1 MNKLLKYMI
10 CCLLSLSAV
19 SCLQEDILS
28 VVNDDIVLSFDGA
41 AMTRAADTSAEEAV
55 SHVDVMI
62 FNSSK
67 AKVHHERIICNG
79 AKNFT
84 LAAKRADFSA
94 NAGYYVYLVA
104 NASASSSDFA
114 AVSNIQDLN
123 SMVQE
128 DLGLMFANVG
138 DARHDFLMDA
148 VAYTGNTEP
157 SSPRTVELN
166 DGIMSNSTYLNATL
180 RRAAAKVLVTIH
192 EGQNVSFASAENS
205 TAARYYMRN
214 CPSSTVIIG
223 GSPMSNPVLV
233 TPSEPK
239 AQNANFVWGSDKI
252 TVAAYGYEYN
262 WKDESIHDKETSI
275 IVNVP
280 MVINGELQENN
291 WYKVPVSQNSC
302 FERNHIYTVDV
313 TINALGATNQDDPQ
327 EMDEVR
333 YDVVEW
339 EDVNVNV
346 AQGSGTQYLQLNTNH
361 VNMYN
366 VNVDNSTLTFA
377 SSSPIKSITLD
388 EAYFYNY
395 LDQKV
400 NVSTKF
406 PTAYNGINAAWE
418 AGALNGGITINSPFV
433 SKTDY
438 EIEEEIAAL
447 GKAPS
452 VPNEPQVP
460 VNPEVSEPS
469 PKAIV
474 DSYNSKEN
482 RTSRHI
488 AYRTNDKGKIE
499 FYATGDSQ
507 TGRQNAERA
516 QAEYDAAYKK
526 FQDWNSL
533 SQEEKQA
540 AIIRYNDEV
549 ATYDSRYQAYQ
560 SALIDYNN
568 YNQQVEA
575 IRSASGNNTHSNA
588 IRYMSFTVTNQTGQT
603 AEFTVAQHPTIYI
616 TNEHGQY
623 SYRSDFNWT
632 GLESNSNNQYSGAS
646 WTGAA
651 GTYWSYT
658 EGASGSN
665 FFAAKKA
672 TYNSNGSSSISYVDW
687 EDGRESTSAFNTFN
701 NPRMYH
707 VHITATSSI
716 YTVARPRLDA
726 DGFTES
732 SPENTKLVSP
742 SFMIASQ
749 LGATDIS
756 SRDSELPGGVEQAK
770 RHCEQYVEVASVDG
784 QMVHYDDWR
793 LPTAAEID
801 IIIQHQDASDAMAVV
816 LSGSRYYCA
825 YNTNSN
831 GQVIYTK
838 ESGKNSGK
846 SHVRCVR
853 DAY

>member
-79 AKNFT
+79 AKSFT

-138 DARHDFLMDA
+138 DTRHDFLMDA

-192 EGQNVSFASAENS
+192 EGQNVSFASADNS

-223 GSPMSNPVLV
+223 GSPISNPVLV

-313 TINALGATNQDDPQ
+313 TINALGATNQDNPQ

-388 EAYFYNY
+388 EAYFYDY
-395 LDQKV
+395 LDKKV
-400 NVSTKF
+400 NVSSKF
-406 PTAYNGINAAWE
+406 PTAYSGINAAWE

-438 EIEEEIAAL
+438 EIEAEIAAL

-460 VNPEVSEPS
+460 VNPEVSAPNPQELVN
-469 PKAIV
+469 K
-474 DSYNSKEN
+474 YNEGVSNN
-482 RTSRHI
+482 RRITYTGEGANVKFS
-488 AYRTNDKGKIE
+488 
-499 FYATGDSQ
+499 ATGSSS

-516 QAEYDAAYKK
+516 QAEYDAAYAKY
-526 FQDWNSL
+526 QAWNGL
-533 SQEEKQA
+533 SSEEKQA
-540 AIIRYNDEV
+540 AISRYNDEV
-549 ATYDSRYQAYQ
+549 TTYDSRYQAYQ
-560 SALIDYNN
+560 SALIAYNN

-588 IRYMSFTVTNQTGQT
+588 IRYMSFTVTNQTNQT
-603 AEFTVAQHPTIYI
+603 AVFTVAQHPTIYI

-632 GLESNSNNQYSGAS
+632 GLESNSNNQYSGAN

-672 TYNSNGSSSISYVDW
+672 TYSSNGSSSISYVDW
-687 EDGRESTSAFNTFN
+687 EDGRESTSSFNTFN

-716 YTVARPRLDA
+716 YTVARPRLDS

-756 SRDSELPGGVEQAK
+756 SNNSDLPGGLEQAK

>member
-1 MNKLLKYMI
+1 MNKLLKYII

-55 SHVDVMI
+55 SYVDVMI
-62 FNSSK
+62 FNFSK

-79 AKNFT
+79 AKSFT

-128 DLGLMFANVG
+128 DQGLMFANVG
-138 DARHDFLMDA
+138 DTRHDFLMDA

-192 EGQNVSFASAENS
+192 EGPNVSFASADNS

-302 FERNHIYTVDV
+302 FERNHIYAVDV

-333 YDVVEW
+333 YDVVKW

-377 SSSPIKSITLD
+377 SSSPIASITLN
-388 EAYFYNY
+388 EAYFYDY
-395 LDQKV
+395 LDKRV
-400 NVSTKF
+400 NVSSKF
-406 PTAYNGINAAWE
+406 PTAYQGINATWE
-418 AGALNGGITINSPFV
+418 TGSLNGGITINSPFV
-433 SKTDY
+433 SKTDH
-438 EIEEEIAAL
+438 EIEAEIAAL
-447 GKAPS
+447 GKAPT
-452 VPNEPQVP
+452 VLDEPEVP
-460 VNPEVSEPS
+460 VNPEVSAPN
-469 PKAIV
+469 PQDLVNK
-474 DSYNSKEN
+474 YNNGVSNN
-482 RTSRHI
+482 RRITYTGEGADVKFS
-488 AYRTNDKGKIE
+488 
-499 FYATGDSQ
+499 ATGNSQ
-507 TGRQNAERA
+507 TGRNNAASA
-516 QAEYDAAYKK
+516 QEEYDAAYAKYLE
-526 FQDWNSL
+526 WNAL
-533 SQEEKQA
+533 SSEEKQA
-540 AIIRYNDEV
+540 AKDKYESDL
-549 ATYDSRYQAYQ
+549 ATYDSRYQQYQ
-560 SALIDYNN
+560 SSLAAYNT
-568 YNQQVEA
+568 YTKQVEA

-623 SYRSDFNWT
+623 SYRTDFNWT
-632 GLESNSNNQYSGAS
+632 GLESNSNNQYSGAN

-658 EGASGSN
+658 EGSSGSN

-672 TYNSNGSSSISYVDW
+672 TYSSNGSSSISYVDW

-701 NPRMYH
+701 NPRIYH

-784 QMVHYDDWR
+784 VMVHYDDWR

-838 ESGKNSGK
+838 ESGKYSGK

>member
-1 MNKLLKYMI
+1 MNKLLKYII

-41 AMTRAADTSAEEAV
+41 AMTKAADTSAEEAV

-67 AKVHHERIICNG
+67 ARVHHERIICNG
-79 AKNFT
+79 AKSFT

-94 NAGYYVYLVA
+94 GAAYYVYLIA

-128 DLGLMFANVG
+128 DRGLMFANVG
-138 DARHDFLMDA
+138 DNRHDFLMDA

-157 SSPRTVELN
+157 SSPRAVELN

-192 EGQNVSFASAENS
+192 EGQNVSFASSDNS

-239 AQNANFVWGSDKI
+239 AQNENFVWGSDKI

-262 WKDESIHDKETSI
+262 WKDESVHDKETSI

-280 MVINGELQENN
+280 MVVNGELQENN
-291 WYKVPVSQNSC
+291 WYKVPVSQNSS

-313 TINALGATNQDDPQ
+313 TINALGATNQDNPQ

-333 YDVVEW
+333 YDVEEW

-377 SSSPIKSITLD
+377 SSSPIKNITLN

-400 NVSTKF
+400 NVSSKF
-406 PTAYNGINAAWE
+406 NTAYKGIKATWE
-418 AGALNGGITINSPFV
+418 PGTLNGTITINSPFV
-433 SKTDY
+433 SKSDA
-438 EIEEEIAAL
+438 EIEAQIAQLGQVPVVPEE
-447 GKAPS
+447 PS
-452 VPNEPQVP
+452 VPVDPEKMEP
-460 VNPEVSEPS
+460 NPQE
-469 PKAIV
+469 IV

-482 RTSRHI
+482 RSSRYI
-488 AYRTNDKGKIE
+488 AYRTNDNGKIE
-499 FYATGDSQ
+499 FYATGNSS
-507 TGRQNAERA
+507 TGRKNAQSA
-516 QAEYDAAYKK
+516 QKEYDEAYAEYMTWGGLSDDDKK
-526 FQDWNSL
+526 A
-533 SQEEKQA
+533 KK
-540 AIIRYNDEV
+540 DEYESEL
-549 ATYDSRYQAYQ
+549 ASYSERYQAYQ
-560 SALIDYNN
+560 NAVAALNAYNS
-568 YNQQVEA
+568 QVEA
-575 IRSASGNNTHSNA
+575 IRSAAGQNTHSNA
-588 IRYMSFTVTNQTGQT
+588 IRYMTFTVTNDTGQT
-603 AEFTVAQHPTIYI
+603 AVFTVAQHPTLYI
-616 TNEHGQY
+616 TNEMGSY
-623 SYRSDFNWT
+623 SYREDFGGTNYTKKGNPNYSAAHWNKNSWTYSD
-632 GLESNSNNQYSGAS
+632 EASNSYFFGSKVALGSEGNYTINYAYWEGNSVETDGISGL
-646 WTGAA
+646 
-651 GTYWSYT
+651 
-658 EGASGSN
+658 
-665 FFAAKKA
+665 
-672 TYNSNGSSSISYVDW
+672 
-687 EDGRESTSAFNTFN
+687 N

-707 VHITATSSI
+707 VHITATSRN
-716 YTVARPRLDA
+716 YVVARPRLDA
-726 DGFTES
+726 NGYTERS
-732 SPENTKLVSP
+732 QDNSRLVSP

-749 LGATDIS
+749 LGATLS
-756 SRDSELPGGVEQAK
+756 PEGGIDQAES
-770 RHCEQYVEVASVDG
+770 HCERYIEVAKDG
-784 QMVHYDDWR
+784 TAYSDWR

-801 IIIQHQDASDAMAVV
+801 IIIQHQDISEAMAVV
-816 LSGSRYYCA
+816 LSGSSYYCSW
-825 YNTNSN
+825 NMDSN
-831 GQVIYTK
+831 NKVIYTK
-838 ESGKNSGK
+838 ATGK
-846 SHVRCVR
+846 SGSQNAVRCIR